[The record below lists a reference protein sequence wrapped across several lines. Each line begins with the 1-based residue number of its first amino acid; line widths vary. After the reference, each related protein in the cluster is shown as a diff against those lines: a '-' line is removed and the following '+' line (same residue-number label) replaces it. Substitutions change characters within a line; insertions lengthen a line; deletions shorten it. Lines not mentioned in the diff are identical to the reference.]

1 MSPVVTWS
9 MFYDVI
15 LCLHFTAVN
24 DNIAGK
30 VEQKPQLVREYGEVI
45 NME

>member
-1 MSPVVTWS
+1 MMSFCVYIS
-9 MFYDVI
+9 QLLMSFR
-15 LCLHFTAVN
+15 AR
-24 DNIAGK
+24 K